1 LDQAALT
8 AGPSPVPTAG
18 DSLFTFLAQRFVA
31 SYNILGC
38 GDLVHITDPVILTTS
53 VSGVAIGAKID
64 LALDHE
70 CKRRLAPYE
79 RQDRDANDADLKAAA
94 AME

>member
-1 LDQAALT
+1 
-8 AGPSPVPTAG
+8 
-18 DSLFTFLAQRFVA
+18 
-31 SYNILGC
+31 
-38 GDLVHITDPVILTTS
+38 VILTTS